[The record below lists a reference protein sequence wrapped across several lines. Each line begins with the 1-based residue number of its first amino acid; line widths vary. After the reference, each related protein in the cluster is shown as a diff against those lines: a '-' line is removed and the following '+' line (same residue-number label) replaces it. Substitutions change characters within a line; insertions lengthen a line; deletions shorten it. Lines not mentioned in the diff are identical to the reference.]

1 MLTLYI
7 IKLAWLVWV
16 NSIFLVIGVETNM
29 LQIAMLIKLLTMWL
43 LHLDNE
49 PTISSHS
56 RETTQKS
63 SYHYEG
69 FVTLQNFQG
78 NRLFTDLFWRQMHD
92 MQCLLSSQQAKKT
105 TNSKNFLQPTKT
117 TNSKNFLQM

>member
-7 IKLAWLVWV
+7 IKLASLVWV
-16 NSIFLVIGVETNM
+16 SCIFLVIEVETNM

-78 NRLFTDLFWRQMHD
+78 NRLFTDLF
-92 MQCLLSSQQAKKT
+92 
-105 TNSKNFLQPTKT
+105 
-117 TNSKNFLQM
+117 